1 MRPIRLR
8 ASTAL
13 ICALL
18 AFAALA
24 AGCGG
29 KSEEEK
35 ARENLRAWLNAA
47 VKGDAKRYCELLAAE
62 SRRTVERR
70 GDCATIVKRQFET
83 PLGRLLR
90 RGVVEVLAK
99 SKKTTVSVDGD
110 TARARI
116 TVTEL
121 GPQERTF
128 TLQMRKEDGEW
139 RVLRPPPQAGSGSG
153 SSSSKR

>member
-1 MRPIRLR
+1 MRPIRPR
-8 ASTAL
+8 AGTAL
-13 ICALL
+13 IFAAL
-18 AFAALA
+18 AFAGLA

-47 VKGDAKRYCELLAAE
+47 VKGDAKRYCELLAEE

-70 GDCATIVKRQFET
+70 GDCATIVKQQFET
-83 PLGRLLR
+83 PGGRLL

-99 SKKTTVSVDGD
+99 SKKTSVSVDGD

-116 TVTEL
+116 TVTGL
-121 GPQERTF
+121 GSQERTV

-139 RVLRPPPQAGSGSG
+139 RVLTARPQAGLGSG